1 LSRSVTRK
9 ISAEMDS
16 LLTDLAKEEKKT
28 KIEISRDL
36 ARAYSMNFFRKKA
49 RQDDGLNFRFP

>member
-1 LSRSVTRK
+1 MTRK